1 MKILSTVILLLAKGG
16 IAMAKG
22 KQYDVAKEKIKVL
35 KMEVDYHLLTLH
47 DAMRNG
53 DIVTE
58 NQERNTLITLRGK
71 LEDLG
76 AFAK

>member
-1 MKILSTVILLLAKGG
+1 
-16 IAMAKG
+16 MAKG

-47 DAMRNG
+47 DAISNG
-53 DIVTE
+53 DTVVE
-58 NQERNTLITLRGK
+58 QQERNTLTVLRGK